1 MVCSLSPRL
10 QGYLRTEWM
19 ALCFIAQSASD
30 FGGGTVRVLLMA
42 FHRLFYR
49 SYHDDFNQH

>member
-49 SYHDDFNQH
+49 SYHDEFNQH